1 MRDFCKTVR
10 GKAVVAVGAEG
21 QDEAPGGTG
30 TFSTLRFCVGGSVTA
45 ASCSKVSSEIYV
57 MHICILSIFILFWGE
72 KINLMTR
79 GMSYIQV
86 NSGSGR
92 VKKSEQKD
100 NCKTP
105 RTQRTLGKGGQDE

>member
-1 MRDFCKTVR
+1 MKNSEVQGCFWKEALKGKEGRMRDFCKTVR
-10 GKAVVAVGAEG
+10 GKAVVAVGAGG

-72 KINLMTR
+72 KDKFN
-79 GMSYIQV
+79 
-86 NSGSGR
+86 
-92 VKKSEQKD
+92 D
-100 NCKTP
+100 
-105 RTQRTLGKGGQDE
+105 KGVCPTYR